1 MLFGKR
7 ERAIRR
13 IVIVEDEPLVAFDN
27 EHLLREAGYEVVA
40 TVDSLA
46 EAVRVLG
53 DDDDIQLVLSDI
65 TLSGDGDGMDVAR
78 AAGAKG
84 VPVLFVTGT
93 CPEEARA
100 LAVGCLAKPYSDR
113 MLKNALE
120 ALDRKLRGEPVKR
133 VPAGLSIYES
143 PSVEPGSG

>member
-27 EHLLREAGYEVVA
+27 EYLLGDLGYQVVA

-53 DDDDIQLVLSDI
+53 EDHAVDLVLSDI
-65 TLSGDGDGMDVAR
+65 KLNGDGDGMDVAR
-78 AAGAKG
+78 AAAAKG
-84 VPVLFVTGT
+84 VPVLFVTAN
-93 CPEEARA
+93 CPIEART
-100 LAVGCLAKPYSDR
+100 VGIGCLAKPYTGR

-120 ALDRKLRGEPVKR
+120 ALDRKLQGHNVKR
-133 VPAGLSIYES
+133 IPAGLSIYEE
-143 PSVEPGSG
+143 V